1 MRPGWSIMVRVTG
14 IMWSCAYAG
23 RPPIARDIKPPTH
36 PIIWDVSGVI
46 TRHRVINNLRLVA
59 WQWPL
64 SLSPC
69 LGSRAGC
76 CNFCSFLSLLSLAL
90 IILIRQFLDALRIAP
105 SARIRRSN
113 YAFFRVTAA
122 RGTGKYHRAVFIL
135 ALVNRRILSPR
146 YHGKKRCHRDRHYHG
161 LSEFHRQP
169 SDLQHTTNMGQ
180 AVRHHKMPIPV
191 KHRKKSMVQI
201 KTLLK
206 DESEQMILPH

>member
-1 MRPGWSIMVRVTG
+1 
-14 IMWSCAYAG
+14 MWSCAYAG
-23 RPPIARDIKPPTH
+23 RPTIARNIQPPTH

-46 TRHRVINNLRLVA
+46 TRHRVTSNLRLVA

-64 SLSPC
+64 SLRPC
-69 LGSRAGC
+69 LGSRTGSG
-76 CNFCSFLSLLSLAL
+76 NFCSFLSLLSLAL
-90 IILIRQFLDALRIAP
+90 IILTRQFLDAFRIAP

-113 YAFFRVTAA
+113 HAFSRVTAA
-122 RGTGKYHRAVFIL
+122 RGTRKYHRAVFIL
-135 ALVNRRILSPR
+135 ALVNRCILSPR

-191 KHRKKSMVQI
+191 NHRKKSMV
-201 KTLLK
+201 
-206 DESEQMILPH
+206 